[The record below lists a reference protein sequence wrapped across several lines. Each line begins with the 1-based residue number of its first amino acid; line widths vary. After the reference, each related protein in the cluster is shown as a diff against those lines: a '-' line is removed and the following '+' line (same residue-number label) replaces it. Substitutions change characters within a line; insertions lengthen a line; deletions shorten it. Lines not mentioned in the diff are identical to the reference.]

1 MASTATHPELR
12 LLFVCARLQPDLA
25 RVRECAAAPLDWG
38 RTAAAADYH
47 GLTPLLLRN
56 LKAAN
61 ASVPEDALRNME
73 RSAAAILRNNLFLT
87 SEMLRVTAALKESG
101 IEAVPLKGAVLA
113 QSLYRDLGLRPF
125 SDIDLLLRRENI
137 AAAETILKTFGYA
150 PEFTIPTQHR
160 ERWLAHQCEVTCRRG
175 ETSRLELHWDI
186 SHPHFALDTGVENFW
201 SRLASVKIGDAS
213 LPNLGDS
220 DLLFTLIVHGTRH
233 AWSRLMWLV
242 DIAEL
247 LRTQPK
253 IDWNAF
259 VRNANERG
267 AARLLATALILSRR
281 VFDLS
286 ISDRALQAVYS
297 DRAAAALAEG
307 VLRHWE
313 NSMTREDLS
322 DLEPSPLWRHRWI
335 MQSRERRVQRW
346 RYAYSV
352 LTMVGEE
359 EFEAAQLPRTLSS
372 LYTPLRVWNVSRKAR
387 PKSLAAPSQGK
398 H

>member
-1 MASTATHPELR
+1 MASWAALPELR
-12 LLFVCARLQPDLA
+12 LLLACARLQPDLTQ
-25 RVRECAAAPLDWG
+25 VRECAAAPLDWG
-38 RTAAAADYH
+38 KTAAAAEYH
-47 GLTPLLLRN
+47 GIIPLLLAN
-56 LKAAN
+56 LKLAN
-61 ASVPEDALRNME
+61 AALRDDVRRSME
-73 RSAAAILRNNLFLT
+73 QSAGATLRQTLFLT
-87 SEMLRVTAALKESG
+87 AEMLRVTAALKESA
-101 IEAVPLKGAVLA
+101 IMSVPWKGPVLT
-113 QSLYRDLGLRPF
+113 QSLYGDLALRPF
-125 SDIDLLLRRENI
+125 SDIDLLLRREDI
-137 AAAETILKTFGYA
+137 APAESVLKALGYEA
-150 PEFTIPTQHR
+150 EFSIPATHR
-160 ERWLAHQCEVTCRRG
+160 ERWVNHQCELTFRRG

-186 SHPHFALDTGVENFW
+186 SHPHFALETGVEDFW

-233 AWSRLMWLV
+233 AWSRVIWLV

-247 LRTQPK
+247 LRTQPR

-267 AARLLATALILSRR
+267 AARLLATALILGRN
-281 VFDLS
+281 VFDVS
-286 ISDRALQAVYS
+286 IGDRALQALYS
-297 DRAAAALAEG
+297 DRAAGALAG
-307 VLRHWE
+307 RVLRHWE
-313 NSMTREDLS
+313 DAMERAGFS

-346 RYAYSV
+346 SYAYRV

-359 EFEAAQLPRTLSS
+359 EFEAAQLPRTFSA

-387 PKSLAAPSQGK
+387 PKSMAAPSQGK